1 MANQSAQATLDSAPD
16 ARRHLNK
23 VSKEQWTME
32 IDLMELE
39 PRHAHDLL
47 TSAII
52 PRPIAWVSSINKA
65 GQSNLAPF
73 SFFTGVSWSPPI
85 LAFSVVNRA
94 DGTMKDTARNIRE
107 VPEFVVH
114 IVSIDLLPTMEYS
127 ATAIPYGTDEASIV
141 GIHWLPSKTV
151 KPRRV
156 QEAKIAFECS
166 LERIVTLSEGPNA
179 GNLILGRIQV
189 VHARDDVL
197 KNKREVDWLSLDALG
212 RLSGNRYCSV
222 RSVIESETN

>member
-1 MANQSAQATLDSAPD
+1 
-16 ARRHLNK
+16 
-23 VSKEQWTME
+23 ME
-32 IDLMELE
+32 INLMELE
-39 PRHAHDLL
+39 PRHSHDLL

-65 GQSNLAPF
+65 GQTNLAPF

-114 IVSIDLLPTMEYS
+114 IVSVDLLVTMEYS
-127 ATAIPYGTDEASIV
+127 AKPLPYGTDETSITD
-141 GIHWLPSKTV
+141 IHWLPSKMIR
-151 KPRRV
+151 PHRI
-156 QEAKIAFECS
+156 QEAKIAFECT
-166 LERIVTLSEGPNA
+166 LERIVTVSEGADA
-179 GNLILGRIQV
+179 GNLILGRIQL
-189 VHARDDVL
+189 VHVRDDLL
-197 KNKREVDWLSLDALG
+197 KDGRSVDWLDLDVLG
-212 RLSGNRYCSV
+212 RLSGNRYCTV